1 MTMTCCFPMV
11 FSMFLQLATATF
23 FAVRGMVMHGQSSA
37 MLRLPCSSCYVVQ
50 MQQKPRR
57 HCRLCPWCCRISR
70 AIQHKRSTRSGRMAE
85 VLMGYSCAMA
95 CTHIM
100 KISHHKLCSQFF
112 MYFHVRYFSIY
123 HLKLC
128 VCVDISHV
136 SLFFTFH
143 WKLHDFCP
151 CDRRWAPAVPASKRL
166 SKVQKR
172 L

>member
-1 MTMTCCFPMV
+1 MASFCWTSASRYWHEMTWTKIFGSLLDPSDDDDVLFSNGFSHV
-11 FSMFLQLATATF
+11 FTACDRNN
-23 FAVRGMVMHGQSSA
+23 VRGMMHGQSSA

-100 KISHHKLCSQFF
+100 KISHHKLCSRFF
-112 MYFHVRYFSIY
+112 MYFHVSI
-123 HLKLC
+123 
-128 VCVDISHV
+128 
-136 SLFFTFH
+136 FFPSI
-143 WKLHDFCP
+143 L
-151 CDRRWAPAVPASKRL
+151 
-166 SKVQKR
+166 
-172 L
+172 